1 MKSLTVVLPC
11 YNTRECISQLYLLL
25 KDTLDKL
32 VLDESLGEYSLLFV
46 DDCSPQKDF
55 LVIEEL
61 LKNDPRIK
69 LVKLTRNFG
78 QQAAI
83 SCGLALSKDDWV
95 VVMDA
100 DLQDR
105 PQEIPRLV
113 QTAMKGYDIV
123 FTRVK
128 ERKDSNLK
136 KLFAMG
142 FYSVFS
148 MFTDVESL
156 NGYRNFGIYHRKV
169 VDAFL
174 SLDEQFR
181 GFALLV
187 RWLGFKSTVIEV
199 QHDRREIGRSS
210 YDFVKGLNLAI
221 DSILTFSDKP
231 LRITTISGFVV
242 SFLSIMAGLV
252 FLLRGLMGYRVVLG
266 WTSLILSIWFLSGFT
281 VFCVGLIGLYVGKVF
296 NETKK
301 RPHYIVDYT
310 VNIDEEV

>member
-1 MKSLTVVLPC
+1 LLLSVVIPC
-11 YNTRECISQLYLLL
+11 YNTSNSIEVLYHR
-25 KDTLDKL
+25 L
-32 VLDESLGEYSLLFV
+32 VAVAEKGLSLEFIFI
-46 DDCSPQKDF
+46 DDNSPQHDF
-55 LVIEEL
+55 LVIAEL
-61 LKNDPRIK
+61 CKKDCR
-69 LVKLTRNFG
+69 VKLIRLSRNFG

-83 SCGLALSKDDWV
+83 SCGLRHAMGEWII
-95 VVMDA
+95 VMDA

-105 PQEIPRLV
+105 PEEIPNFYRK
-113 QTAMKGYDIV
+113 AMEGYDIV
-123 FTRVK
+123 FSKVGT
-128 ERKDSNLK
+128 RKDSLLK
-136 KLFAMG
+136 KAFSNL
-142 FYSVFS
+142 FYSIFAF
-148 MFTDVESL
+148 FTGSRG
-156 NGYRNFGIYHRKV
+156 NHGIRNFGIYNRKV
-169 VDAFL
+169 VNAFL

-210 YDFVKGLNLAI
+210 YNFVKGVNLAI

-242 SFLSIMAGLV
+242 SFLSIMAGLF

-310 VNIDEEV
+310 ININEEV